1 MKFLDEYRVL
11 EYIISLSSST
21 RNDEQEAS
29 GIWPTYCDL
38 FSVLGLKLLLNIRQL
53 FLANH
58 FFISG
63 VTLPLLLLAKDD
75 NLKSIWLSPYS
86 DFHFDNHKEKRLRIG
101 LSYLHEHKFQVQF
114 RKLLKPICS
123 CDLDIE
129 SSSHFLLPCAL
140 FNDER
145 YSLFSTLN
153 FTDCSILEL
162 ASSSFPQTLVQIIW

>member
-1 MKFLDEYRVL
+1 M
-11 EYIISLSSST
+11 
-21 RNDEQEAS
+21 
-29 GIWPTYCDL
+29 
-38 FSVLGLKLLLNIRQL
+38 NIVFWNIL
-53 FLANH
+53 FLFLLALETMNKKLQVFDQLIVICSLFQVLNYYLTYGNFFWQII

-63 VTLPLLLLAKDD
+63 VTLPLLLLVKND

-86 DFHFDNHKEKRLRIG
+86 AFHFDNHKEKRLRIG

-129 SSSHFLLPCAL
+129 SSAHFLLPCAL

-162 ASSSFPQTLVQIIW
+162 ASSCFPQTLVQII